1 MASNLYPLVYKAGIK
16 RDGTTFQPEYCTE
29 GQWIRFQHGRISKMG
44 GTFGFASNPMGVDY
58 TYLRLFPQDDNKM
71 LMIAAGP
78 WHIYPI
84 ILDENFNSRFLN
96 TSWYAVTFNDRRDQI
111 LWQAAVVINNGKQ
124 YIVCMGAPILQ
135 DITQNTPSIYA
146 TWELGNEKA
155 RFTTSNYLDP
165 TAKQAS
171 DIKNNANLLNG
182 GLCYSNPY
190 LFFYGSNGIVQYSRS
205 DNPFSFEGGDSGAL
219 TISSDKVIYG
229 TPIRG
234 GSNSPSLLFWTM
246 SSVVRVINTG
256 TDKVD
261 FQIDVIS
268 KSSSIISTRC
278 VVEYDGLFFWP
289 GTDRFFVYNG
299 VVQEMSN
306 NTNLDYFFDNVD
318 LDYRQK
324 IFGIKQP
331 LYGEIW
337 WFYPEKMSAKGR
349 DRSIPEGENT
359 RAIIYNKREN
369 SWYDTA
375 ISREAGTFCDELG
388 IFMTFGRPLVKT
400 QNPDANKVR
409 FWIHEK
415 GTVQEIQYYNADN
428 NKQPPIFSNIPSY
441 IKLPTI
447 SWAAFNP
454 GGQTDQNG
462 QSSQSNKGIDKWV
475 SLKRLEPDFIMSNPE
490 DEMQITVNS
499 KEYAQ
504 SEERLNITLPFTGKT
519 EKLNFSTQGRHITLT
534 FTFNGESSVEMG
546 QCLLSLGIG
555 DKR

>member
-29 GQWIRFQHGRISKMG
+29 GQWIRFQHGKISKMG
-44 GTFGFASNPMGVDY
+44 GAVGFFHLSDGY
-58 TYLRLFPQDDNKM
+58 TYIKLFPLDDNKM
-71 LMIAAGP
+71 LMFACGKQSIRP
-78 WHIYPI
+78 F
-84 ILDENFNSRFLN
+84 ILDENFNYRSPNGDSGFSSHGIDPN
-96 TSWYAVTFNDRRDQI
+96 SI
-111 LWQAAVVINNGKQ
+111 LWQAAVVIHNTKPD
-124 YIVCMGAPILQ
+124 IVFMGTPILQ
-135 DITQNTPSIYA
+135 NILQNTPSVY
-146 TWELGNEKA
+146 TTCGFVNNTTLS
-155 RFTTSNYLDP
+155 FTKHNNLDP
-165 TAKQAS
+165 AVNQNSALRH
-171 DIKNNANLLNG
+171 NANLNG

-229 TPIRG
+229 IPIRG

-337 WFYPEKMSAKGR
+337 WFYPEKMNAIGR
-349 DRSIPEGENT
+349 DQSIPEGENT

-388 IFMTFGRPLVKT
+388 IFMTYGRPLVKI
-400 QNPDANKVR
+400 QNRDADKDR

-415 GTVQEIQYYNADN
+415 GTVQEIQYLNAGG

-454 GGQTDQNG
+454 GGQNDQNG
-462 QSSQSNKGIDKWV
+462 QSSQSGKGIDRWV
-475 SLKRLEPDFIMSNPE
+475 SLKRFEPDFIMSDPD

-504 SEERLNITLPFTGKT
+504 SEERENITLPFTGKT
-519 EKLNFSTQGRHITLT
+519 EKLDFSTQGRHITLT
-534 FTFNGESSVEMG
+534 FTFNGKSSVEMG

>member
-1 MASNLYPLVYKAGIK
+1 MASNLYPVVYKAGIK
-16 RDGTTFQPEYCTE
+16 RDGTAFQPEYCTD
-29 GQWIRFQHGRISKMG
+29 GQWVRFQHGKICKMG
-44 GTFGFASNPMGVDY
+44 GMFGFLEFGPGE
-58 TYLRLFPQDDNKM
+58 TYVKLFPLGDNKM
-71 LMIAAGP
+71 LFFTCGTSYIRTY
-78 WHIYPI
+78 IF
-84 ILDENFNSRFLN
+84 DENFNRVPFPGGSSFSHVANRSSN
-96 TSWYAVTFNDRRDQI
+96 
-111 LWQAAVVINNGKQ
+111 LWQGTAVIYNAKQ
-124 YIVCMGAPILQ
+124 YMVFMGTPILQ
-135 DITQNTPSIYA
+135 DITQNTPSIY
-146 TWELGNEKA
+146 TTCEVGSNTIT
-155 RFTTSNYLDP
+155 FTHNNNLDP
-165 TAKQAS
+165 TT
-171 DIKNNANLLNG
+171 DKNSVLGNAANLNG

-190 LFFYGSNGIVQYSRS
+190 LFFYGSNGMVQYSRS
-205 DNPFSFEGGDSGAL
+205 DNPFSFKDGDSGAL

-234 GSNSPSLLFWTM
+234 GSNAPSLLFWTM

-256 TDKVD
+256 AEKVE

-306 NTNLDYFFDNVD
+306 NLNLDYFFDNVD
-318 LDYRQK
+318 LNYRQK
-324 IFGIKQP
+324 IFGIEQP

-337 WFYPEKMSAKGR
+337 WFYPEKMGTPGR
-349 DRSIPEGENT
+349 DESIPEGENT

-369 SWYDTA
+369 SWYDTT

-388 IFMTFGRPLVKT
+388 IFMTYGRPVVKSG
-400 QNPDANKVR
+400 NSDADKVR
-409 FWIHEK
+409 FWVHER
-415 GTVQEIQYYNADN
+415 GAVQENQYLNSGGN
-428 NKQPPIFSNIPSY
+428 LQPKMSLNIPSY

-454 GGQTDQNG
+454 GGQNE
-462 QSSQSNKGIDKWV
+462 QSGKGIDRWV
-475 SLKRLEPDFIMSNPE
+475 SLKRFEPDFIMSDAE
-490 DEMQITVNS
+490 DEMQITVHS

-504 SEERLNITLPFTGKT
+504 SVEALNITLPFTGKT
-519 EKLNFSTQGRHITLT
+519 EKLDFSTQGRHITLT
-534 FTFNGESSVEMG
+534 FTFNGRSSVEMG

>member
-16 RDGTTFQPEYCTE
+16 KDGTTFQPEYCTE
-29 GQWIRFQHGRISKMG
+29 GQWIRFQHGRISKIG
-44 GTFGFASNPMGVDY
+44 GMFGFLYLGAASCRY
-58 TYLRLFPQDDNKM
+58 IKLFPLNNNKM
-71 LMIAAGP
+71 LLFACLEDQIRP
-78 WHIYPI
+78 F
-84 ILDENFNSRFLN
+84 ILDENFIYRSPSGDSDFSL
-96 TSWYAVTFNDRRDQI
+96 YGLAMKGI
-111 LWQAAVVINNGKQ
+111 LWQAAVVIHNTKQ
-124 YIVCMGAPILQ
+124 YIVFMATPILQ
-135 DITQNTPSIYA
+135 NILQNTPSGY
-146 TWELGNEKA
+146 
-155 RFTTSNYLDP
+155 TTCGFVNDTTLTFSKNNNLDP
-165 TAKQAS
+165 TTDKKSVLNDA
-171 DIKNNANLLNG
+171 ANLNG

-190 LFFYGSNGIVQYSRS
+190 LFFYGSNGIVRYSRS

-278 VVEYDGLFFWP
+278 VVEYDGLFFWS

-324 IFGIKQP
+324 IFGVKQP
-331 LYGEIW
+331 LFGEIW
-337 WFYPEKMSAKGR
+337 WFYPEKMNAKGR
-349 DRSIPEGENT
+349 DQSIPEGENT

-388 IFMTFGRPLVKT
+388 IFMTYGRPLVKT
-400 QNPDANKVR
+400 QNSEADKVR

-415 GTVQEIQYYNADN
+415 GTVQEIKPYQDGY
-428 NKQPPIFSNIPSY
+428 KLFSNIPSY

-454 GGQTDQNG
+454 GGQNDQNG
-462 QSSQSNKGIDKWV
+462 QSSQSGKGIDRWV
-475 SLKRLEPDFIMSNPE
+475 SLKRFEPDFIMSDPE

-504 SEERLNITLPFTGKT
+504 SDERLNITLPFTGKT

-534 FTFNGESSVEMG
+534 FTFNGKSSVEMG

>member
-1 MASNLYPLVYKAGIK
+1 MAANLYPLVYKAGIK

-29 GQWIRFQHGRISKMG
+29 GQWVRFQHGKICKMG
-44 GTFGFASNPMGVDY
+44 GMFGFASNPIGADY

-71 LMIAAGP
+71 LMIVAGP

-84 ILDENFNSRFLN
+84 ILDQNFNSKLLQ
-96 TSWYAVTFNDRRDQI
+96 SWYSSPIRGNGKYQI
-111 LWQAAVVINNGKQ
+111 LWQAAVVIYNAKQ
-124 YIVCMGAPILQ
+124 YMVFMGAPILQ
-135 DITQNTPSIYA
+135 DITQNTPSIYT
-146 TWELGNEKA
+146 TWELGNEKQP
-155 RFTTSNYLDP
+155 FTSSNHLDP

-171 DIKNNANLLNG
+171 DIKNNANLNG

-190 LFFYGSNGIVQYSRS
+190 LFFYGSNGMVQYSRS
-205 DNPFSFEGGDSGAL
+205 ENPFSFEGGDSGTL
-219 TISSDKVIYG
+219 SLGSDKVIYG
-229 TPIRG
+229 TPVRG
-234 GSNSPSLLFWTM
+234 GSNAPSLLFWTM

-261 FQIDVIS
+261 FHVDVIS

-318 LDYRQK
+318 LTYRQK
-324 IFGIKQP
+324 IFGIEQP

-337 WFYPEKMSAKGR
+337 WFYPEKMNAKGR
-349 DRSIPEGENT
+349 DQSIPQGENT

-388 IFMTFGRPLVKT
+388 IIMTYGRPLVKT
-400 QNPDANKVR
+400 QNPDADKSR

-415 GTVQEIQYYNADN
+415 GTVQESRYYSNDLIQ
-428 NKQPPIFSNIPSY
+428 PSIFLNIPSY

-454 GGQTDQNG
+454 GGQNDQNG
-462 QSSQSNKGIDKWV
+462 QGNQSSKGVDRWV
-475 SLKRLEPDFIMSNPE
+475 SLKRFEPDFIMSDPD

-504 SEERLNITLPFTGKT
+504 SVEALNITLPFTGRT
-519 EKLNFSTQGRHITLT
+519 EKLDFITQGRHITLT
-534 FTFNGESSVEMG
+534 FTFNGKSAVEMG
-546 QCLLSLGIG
+546 QCLLLLGAG

>member
-16 RDGTTFQPEYCTE
+16 KDGTTFQPEYCTD

-44 GTFGFASNPMGVDY
+44 GTFGFFYLGNVC
-58 TYLRLFPQDDNKM
+58 TYIKLFPLDDNKM
-71 LMIAAGP
+71 LMFACINNQIRP
-78 WHIYPI
+78 F
-84 ILDENFNSRFLN
+84 ILDENFNYRSPGGDSDFSL
-96 TSWYAVTFNDRRDQI
+96 YGLAMQGI
-111 LWQAAVVINNGKQ
+111 LWQAAVVIHNTKQ
-124 YIVCMGAPILQ
+124 YIVFMATPILQ
-135 DITQNTPSIYA
+135 NILQNTPSGY
-146 TWELGNEKA
+146 
-155 RFTTSNYLDP
+155 TTCGFVNDTTLTFSKNNNLDP
-165 TAKQAS
+165 TTDKKSVLNDA
-171 DIKNNANLLNG
+171 ANLNG

-190 LFFYGSNGIVQYSRS
+190 LFFYGSNGIVRYSRS

-278 VVEYDGLFFWP
+278 VVEYDGLFFWS

-318 LDYRQK
+318 LVYRQK

-331 LYGEIW
+331 LFGEIW
-337 WFYPEKMSAKGR
+337 WFYPEKMNAKGR
-349 DRSIPEGENT
+349 DQSIPEGENT

-388 IFMTFGRPLVKT
+388 IFMTYGRPLVKT
-400 QNPDANKVR
+400 QNSEADKVR

-415 GTVQEIQYYNADN
+415 GTVQEIKPYQDG
-428 NKQPPIFSNIPSY
+428 NKLFSNIPSY

-454 GGQTDQNG
+454 GGQNDQNG
-462 QSSQSNKGIDKWV
+462 QSSQSGKGIDRWV
-475 SLKRLEPDFIMSNPE
+475 SLKRFEPDFIMSDPE

-534 FTFNGESSVEMG
+534 FTFNGKSSVEMG